1 MSTLLLIFQHSSK
14 VNYCTGFIIKSERQ
28 EGGGRWGG
36 RGRGQGVGGKGWGEG
51 AGARGGGRVRGEG
64 AGGGGGK
71 NYGVECL
78 GGRID
83 EGYSIGEPR
92 VHLRKGGH
100 YRGW

>member
-1 MSTLLLIFQHSSK
+1 M
-14 VNYCTGFIIKSERQ
+14 G
-28 EGGGRWGG
+28 
-36 RGRGQGVGGKGWGEG
+36 GEG
-51 AGARGGGRVRGEG
+51 AGGGGKGQGAGGKGQGAGGKGQGAGGEG

>member
-1 MSTLLLIFQHSSK
+1 M
-14 VNYCTGFIIKSERQ
+14 
-28 EGGGRWGG
+28 GGWG
-36 RGRGQGVGGKGWGEG
+36 RGRGVMGQG
-51 AGARGGGRVRGEG
+51 A
-64 AGGGGGK
+64 GGGK

-78 GGRID
+78 SGRID

>member
-1 MSTLLLIFQHSSK
+1 M
-14 VNYCTGFIIKSERQ
+14 
-28 EGGGRWGG
+28 GGDGAGG
-36 RGRGQGVGGKGWGEG
+36 RGGMGQGAGGD
-51 AGARGGGRVRGEG
+51 G
-64 AGGGGGK
+64 AGGGGDGAGGRGGK

>member
-1 MSTLLLIFQHSSK
+1 M
-14 VNYCTGFIIKSERQ
+14 
-28 EGGGRWGG
+28 GGGWGRGWGDGAGG
-36 RGRGQGVGGKGWGEG
+36 RGD
-51 AGARGGGRVRGEG
+51 G
-64 AGGGGGK
+64 AGGMGQGAGGGK

-100 YRGW
+100 FRGW

>member
-1 MSTLLLIFQHSSK
+1 M
-14 VNYCTGFIIKSERQ
+14 G
-28 EGGGRWGG
+28 
-36 RGRGQGVGGKGWGEG
+36 GGKGQG
-51 AGARGGGRVRGEG
+51 AGGKGQGTGGEG
-64 AGGGGGK
+64 AGGRRGGK

-100 YRGW
+100 FKGW

>member
-1 MSTLLLIFQHSSK
+1 MED
-14 VNYCTGFIIKSERQ
+14 G
-28 EGGGRWGG
+28 
-36 RGRGQGVGGKGWGEG
+36 GGKGQ
-51 AGARGGGRVRGEG
+51 G
-64 AGGGGGK
+64 AGGGK
-71 NYGVECL
+71 NHGVECL

>member
-1 MSTLLLIFQHSSK
+1 M
-14 VNYCTGFIIKSERQ
+14 
-28 EGGGRWGG
+28 GGWG
-36 RGRGQGVGGKGWGEG
+36 RGWGD
-51 AGARGGGRVRGEG
+51 G
-64 AGGGGGK
+64 AGGMGQGAGGDGAGGGGDGAGGMGQGAGGGK

-92 VHLRKGGH
+92 VHLSKGGH

>member
-1 MSTLLLIFQHSSK
+1 M
-14 VNYCTGFIIKSERQ
+14 ED
-28 EGGGRWGG
+28 GGGM
-36 RGRGQGVGGKGWGEG
+36 GQGVGGWGRGQGGWG
-51 AGARGGGRVRGEG
+51 RGDG
-64 AGGGGGK
+64 AGGRGGGK